1 MGTPFG
7 CPQPLKFDSPR
18 SHHLRLIDP
27 VELPRRLQIFMSKFV
42 PRIAL
47 LSVSDKTGLSHLAR
61 TLEEQGCRILST
73 GGTFSTLRESGIKV
87 EEVSQFT
94 SAPEMFNGRVKT
106 LHPKIAGGILARRD
120 VDQDEMIRHEVSG
133 IDLVVVNLYPF
144 EAAIADPS
152 NSIEEIT
159 EQIDI
164 GGPTLIRA
172 AAKNHKDVLVVVDP
186 SDYPELIERCQKQSI
201 DLDYRNAMAA
211 KAFRHTAA
219 YDAVISNYLSANSL
233 PEKLTL
239 TFNKHSD
246 LRYGENPHQVAAFY
260 TNTSERSG
268 SIGSIEQ
275 LQGKDLSYN
284 NLADTDAAINC
295 ISMFED
301 PACAIVKHGNP
312 CGLAIADSPLQAYE
326 IAFDCDPT
334 SAFGGVIAFNRSV
347 DTLTVEKIISNQ
359 FLDVLIAPSY
369 EAEALKSMQRRK
381 RVRVLA
387 TGDLSRSTARTMEIR
402 QVRGGLL
409 VQSSDAIQNEL
420 QEFDVVS
427 NRHPDEQELN
437 DLAFAWKVAML
448 VKSNAIVY
456 ARDQMTIGIGAGQM
470 NRVLSARIARIRAQE
485 ENLLHGKVVMASDA
499 LFPFRD
505 SIDTAAEAGITA
517 VIQPGGSIRDDE
529 VIQAANDHDI
539 AMIFTG
545 VRHFRH

>member
-1 MGTPFG
+1 
-7 CPQPLKFDSPR
+7 
-18 SHHLRLIDP
+18 
-27 VELPRRLQIFMSKFV
+27 MSTFV

-47 LSVSDKTGLSHLAR
+47 LSVSDKAGLLHLAR
-61 TLEEQGCRILST
+61 TLAEQGCRILST
-73 GGTFSTLRESGIKV
+73 GGTCSTLREGGLDV
-87 EEVSQFT
+87 EEISQYT

-106 LHPKIAGGILARRD
+106 IHPKIAGGILARRD
-120 VDQDEMIRHEVSG
+120 VDHDEMVQYEVSG

-144 EAAIADPS
+144 EAAIVDPS
-152 NSIEEIT
+152 NTIEEIT

-164 GGPTLIRA
+164 GGPSLIRA

-186 SDYPELIERCQKQSI
+186 SDYSELIERCEKGTI
-201 DLDYRNAMAA
+201 DLDYRSAMAA

-219 YDAVISNYLSANSL
+219 YDAIISNYLSKDAL

-260 TNTSERSG
+260 TNTSERAG
-268 SIGSIEQ
+268 SMGSIEQ
-275 LQGKDLSYN
+275 LQGRELSYN
-284 NLADTDAAINC
+284 NLADTDAAIRC
-295 ISMFED
+295 ISLFTES
-301 PACAIVKHGNP
+301 ACAIVKHGNP
-312 CGLAIADSPLQAYE
+312 CGLAIADSPQQAYE

-334 SAFGGVIAFNRSV
+334 SAFGGVIAFNRNV
-347 DTLTVEKIISNQ
+347 DKATVEKIIGNQ
-359 FLDVLIAPSY
+359 FLDVLIAPSFAEDAL
-369 EAEALKSMQRRK
+369 EAMQQRK

-387 TGDLSRSTARTMEIR
+387 TGELIGSSPKTMEIC
-402 QVRGGLL
+402 QVHGGLL
-409 VQSSDAIQNEL
+409 VQSADAIQNEL

-427 NRHPDEQELN
+427 NRQPGEEELK

-529 VIQAANDHDI
+529 VIQAANEHDI

-545 VRHFRH
+545 IRHFRH